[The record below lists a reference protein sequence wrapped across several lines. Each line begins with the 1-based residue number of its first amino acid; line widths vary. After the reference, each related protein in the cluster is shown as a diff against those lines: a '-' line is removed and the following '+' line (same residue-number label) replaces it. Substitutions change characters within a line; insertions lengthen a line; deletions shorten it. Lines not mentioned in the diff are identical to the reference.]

1 MALIAEISTAF
12 ITSPGRIEGAVM
24 GEDFK
29 GDHLEFMEDIHQ
41 DMKDFVIEFF
51 AQTYAK
57 IRESGFTGDTVIGD
71 AGISA
76 IGPTPVLIPKE

>member
-1 MALIAEISTAF
+1 MALIAEIGTAF
-12 ITSPGRIEGAVM
+12 IPGPGGIEGAVM
-24 GEDFK
+24 GEDFE
-29 GDHLEFMEDIHQ
+29 GNHLEFMEDIDE
-41 DMKDFVIEFF
+41 DMKNLIIELF

-71 AGISA
+71 TGIGA